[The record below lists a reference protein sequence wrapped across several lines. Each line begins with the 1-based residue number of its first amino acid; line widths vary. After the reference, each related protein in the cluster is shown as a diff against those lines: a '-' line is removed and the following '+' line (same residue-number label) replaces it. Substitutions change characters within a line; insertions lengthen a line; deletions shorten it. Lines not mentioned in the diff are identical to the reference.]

1 MILTENLIPSWLRL
15 YNPDA
20 PKDVLQQKVDGY
32 KKHVA
37 EGLRDL
43 RNYFVICSPS
53 GEVIA
58 STFVAQDQEHVF
70 HIKVVQCLSQYANFE
85 VSHFTE
91 LLKEACERALE
102 LGAQTIH
109 FRLIDDSVAPLIK
122 KAAELEGLHFR
133 SGRVEFK
140 AQISDLQD
148 DVGTPITWKAIP
160 DSNDETLAQA
170 GLLMERASEGNPDFS
185 PEDDGFEC
193 LKGYLSEPGMTSG
206 PNCIHLGYIDQQPM
220 AIVIAQIETATGW
233 SRITYMAMLPEF
245 RNKGLGKWVHRHGF
259 SMMRDQGGITYYG
272 GTSEANTAM
281 LKLFSLHGCEI
292 DRRMEEWSYHKHT

>member
-1 MILTENLIPSWLRL
+1 MLKAVILTENLIPSWLRL

-20 PKDVLQQKVDGY
+20 PEDVLQQKVDSY

-43 RNYFVICSPS
+43 KNHFVVCSPD

-85 VSHFTE
+85 

-102 LGAQTIH
+102 LGAHRIH
-109 FRLIDDSVAPLIK
+109 FRLIDDSRAPLIRE
-122 KAAELEGLHFR
+122 AAELEGLHFR

-140 AQISDLQD
+140 AQIFDLQD
-148 DVGTPITWKAIP
+148 DAGTPITWKAIP
-160 DSNDETLAQA
+160 DINDETLTQA
-170 GLLMERASEGNPDFS
+170 GLLMERASEGDPDAS

-193 LKGYLSEPGMTSG
+193 LKGYLSEPGLTSG
-206 PNCIHLGYIDQQPM
+206 PNCIHLGHIDQQPM
-220 AIVIAQIETATGW
+220 AIVVAQIEAATGW

-259 SMMRDQGGITYYG
+259 SMMRDQGGITYHG
-272 GTSEANTAM
+272 GTSEDNTPM
-281 LKLFSLHGCEI
+281 LKLFSNHGCEI
-292 DRRMEEWSYHKHT
+292 NRRLEEWIYHKDT